1 MIGLVIE
8 LWKIKKVVNIERVS
22 NEKIFGIISKYRI
35 TDKGSYVESSTREY
49 DMVSFYNLLSLPPAS
64 PSLRKD

>member
-22 NEKIFGIISKYRI
+22 NEKIFGLIPKYRI

-49 DMVSFYNLLSLPPAS
+49 DVVSF
-64 PSLRKD
+64 